1 VRRVITDASFQ
12 GMDRDLELPR
22 ARLEV

>member
-22 ARLEV
+22 ARFEV